1 MTDRADPQRKTAEKA
16 VSPATFVRLKLRLTV
31 NGLRGQTWRV
41 ALFLFGVLLAA
52 GFAMGGYA
60 IFAVPGLLGEPRAA
74 ELLATLGGAAI
85 VLGWLF
91 LPLVFFGVDESLDP
105 ARFALL
111 PLDRRTLIRGL
122 LAASVA
128 GVPAIA
134 TLAATAGTVHAAAD
148 LGGPA
153 AALAQTAGVLL
164 GVLLCAAVSRAVTSA
179 FATALRSRRAWD
191 TATVLLAVVAALLG
205 PLQFLALAGAQNADW
220 DRIGQIARVVGW
232 TPLGAP
238 YSLGSDVAAGRA
250 WAVPVKLLIVV
261 ATLVLLLRWWAATL
275 ERAMLGTAGGARA
288 SAATTSAGAPV
299 DQLLLAWLPR
309 TRFGALTARE
319 ARYWWRESRR
329 RASLITFA
337 VVGVFLPV
345 MLTATGGGAGGL
357 LLFVGALAA
366 ISLANQ
372 FGFEGNAYAA
382 NVAAGVPGRV
392 ELWSRTAGFSLYVV
406 PLLVVIAV
414 VVGVVSG
421 RPASAPALF
430 GTLIASYGIGLAV
443 VLPVSVRAAF
453 ALPDTQN
460 PFAVSSGGGMAKGLM
475 TFAALLATI
484 VATAPLQVAAY
495 LLDDLWLWIG
505 LPVGVGYGAA
515 AYLIGSR
522 LGGDL
527 LDRRMPEVLAA
538 VTPNR

>member
-1 MTDRADPQRKTAEKA
+1 VA
-16 VSPATFVRLKLRLTV
+16 VTPGPASFVRLKLRLTA

-41 ALFLFGVLLAA
+41 VLFVLGVVLAA
-52 GFAMGGYA
+52 VTAVGGFA
-60 IFAVPGLLGEPRAA
+60 IFAIPGLLDDLRAA
-74 ELLATLGGAAI
+74 QTLSVLGGAAI

-91 LPLVFFGVDESLDP
+91 FPLMFFGVDESLDP

-111 PLDRRTLIRGL
+111 PLPRHTLITGL

-128 GVPAIA
+128 GVPAVA
-134 TLAATAGTVHAAAD
+134 TLGATAGTVQAAAS

-153 AALAQTAGVLL
+153 AGLAQAFGVVL
-164 GVLLCAAVSRAVTSA
+164 GLLLCAAVSRSVTSA
-179 FATALRSRRAWD
+179 FATALRSRRARD

-205 PLQFLALAGAQNADW
+205 PLQLLALAGAQNADW
-220 DRIGQIARVVGW
+220 DRVVDVAGVVAW

-238 YSLGSDVAAGRA
+238 YALGADVAAGRP
-250 WAVPVKLLIVV
+250 WAVPVKILIVA
-261 ATLVLLLRWWAATL
+261 ATLVLLLWWWSVTL

-288 SAATTSAGAPV
+288 PGGTGETRTPV
-299 DQLLLAWLPR
+299 ARLLLRGLPR

-345 MLTATGGGAGGL
+345 LLTVTGGGAGGL

-366 ISLANQ
+366 VSLSNQ
-372 FGFEGNAYAA
+372 FGFEGSAYAA
-382 NVAAGVPGRV
+382 NVVAGVPGRV
-392 ELWSRTAGFSLYVV
+392 ELWSRTAGYSVYVL
-406 PLLVVIAV
+406 PLLLVIAT

-421 RPASAPALF
+421 RPAMIPALI
-430 GTLIASYGIGLAV
+430 GMLLAAYGIGLAV

-460 PFAVSSGGGMAKGLM
+460 PFAVSSGGGLAKGLL
-475 TFAALLATI
+475 TFAAMLATV
-484 VATAPLQVAAY
+484 VATVPLQVAAY
-495 LLDDLWLWIG
+495 LWDDAWLWLG
-505 LPVGVGYGAA
+505 LPVGLAYGGL